1 MTDYYQVLGIKRNSS
16 LREVKRSFRQKA
28 KQLHPDLRASASF
41 FPGGDTS
48 GEEMRLLLKAYEI
61 LSNPKKRREYD
72 SLLLYFKPIVRREFN
87 YRDYLKRRRKDMFS
101 QAKLIFHDLL
111 HSNPEEALL
120 LYGKLSSNGPFR
132 LDLYLRW
139 EDYMDCAFLLAEELA
154 RCGKVKEAFR
164 LFRQIYL
171 DELKRPYFRHFVEE
185 IIIRIKQIACFQLTE
200 SVSPDISLQYLKELL
215 SFDFPRKDKALFYKK
230 MAEVYSGLGENERA
244 IGALQMG
251 LEFNRKLPGIKK
263 LKEKIGFPEMCVR

>member
-28 KQLHPDLRASASF
+28 KQLHPDLRASTSF
-41 FPGGDTS
+41 FPGSDAS
-48 GEEMRLLLKAYEI
+48 DEEMRLLLKAYEI

-101 QAKLIFHDLL
+101 QAKLIFYDLL
-111 HSNPEEALL
+111 HSDPKAALL

-132 LDLYLRW
+132 LDLYLGW

-171 DELKRPYFRHFVEE
+171 DELKRPYFRHFLGE
-185 IIIRIKQIACFQLTE
+185 IIIRILQIACFQLTE
-200 SVSPDISLQYLKELL
+200 SVSPDMSLQYLKELL

-230 MAEVYSGLGENERA
+230 MAEVYYGIGENERA